1 MFGGESNP
9 PAFPGR
15 VDTADVVHVETLTGA
30 LRTLDHEYGG
40 GSCREAAIA
49 LLDWATPMM
58 SADAAGQVRDRLSVA
73 IADLHNLAGWASF
86 DLGLLESAHAHF
98 GRAMELAKKAGNS
111 ALEADILYRMGRVHL
126 HYDLAE
132 DALAS
137 FQRGLPIA
145 QASGSLLA
153 VSILHANEA
162 WAFAKMG
169 AERQAL
175 RQFARAQ
182 EEFWNAGDE
191 EAPPWARFFDEADLV
206 SIGGIVHTELARTC
220 DVKYA
225 RSAIPL
231 LTKAISTAGANSSR
245 SQSFRY
251 AALSMSHLLTNDAE
265 AAHDAGTSAITL
277 SGPIRS
283 VRTRDRMRPL
293 KAEAERFTGS
303 RAAGELAERLA
314 QFVGSARGAA

>member
-1 MFGGESNP
+1 MFDGENALP
-9 PAFPGR
+9 TR
-15 VDTADVVHVETLTGA
+15 VDAADVRHVESLTGA
-30 LRTLDHEYGG
+30 LRALDHEYGG
-40 GSCREAAIA
+40 GSCRDAAVA
-49 LLDWATPMM
+49 LLGWANPMLE
-58 SADAAGQVRDRLSVA
+58 ATAGSDDVRDRLRVA

-86 DLGLLESAHAHF
+86 DLGMLESAHSHF
-98 GRAMELAKKAGNS
+98 GTAMELAKKAKSS

-169 AERQAL
+169 AEKPAL
-175 RQFARAQ
+175 RQFGRAQ
-182 EEFWNAGDE
+182 DEFARAGDE
-191 EAPPWARFFDEADLV
+191 HAPPWARFFDEADLI

-220 DVKYA
+220 DLKYA
-225 RSAIPL
+225 RTAIPL
-231 LTKAISTAGANSSR
+231 LTRAISSAGANTSR
-245 SQSFRY
+245 SQSFRL
-251 AALSMSHLLTNDAE
+251 AALSMSHLLRGDAE
-265 AAHDAGTSAITL
+265 AANEVGGRAIEL

-283 VRTRDRMRPL
+283 MRTRDRMRPL
-293 KAEAERFTGS
+293 KAEAERFEGS
-303 RAAGELAERLA
+303 RAADELAEKLA

>member
-1 MFGGESNP
+1 MLGDETALP
-9 PAFPGR
+9 TR
-15 VDTADVVHVETLTGA
+15 VDAADVRHVESLTGS
-30 LRTLDHEYGG
+30 LRALDHEYGG
-40 GSCREAAIA
+40 GSCRDAAIA
-49 LLDWATPMM
+49 LLGWATPMLEAKG
-58 SADAAGQVRDRLSVA
+58 SDAVRDRLHVA

-86 DLGLLESAHAHF
+86 DLGKLESAHAHF
-98 GRAMELAKKAGNS
+98 GRAMELAKKAKSS

-145 QASGSLLA
+145 KASGSLLA

-169 AERQAL
+169 AEKQAL
-175 RQFARAQ
+175 RQFGRAQ
-182 EEFWNAGDE
+182 EEFARSSEE

-206 SIGGIVHTELARTC
+206 SIGGIVHTELARSC
-220 DVKYA
+220 DLKYA
-225 RSAIPL
+225 RTAIPL
-231 LTKAISTAGANSSR
+231 LTKAISSAGANTSR
-245 SQSFRY
+245 SQSFRL
-251 AALSMSHLLTNDAE
+251 AALSMSHLLRGDAE
-265 AAHDAGTSAITL
+265 AAFEVGSQAISL

-293 KAEAERFTGS
+293 KAEAEKFTGS
-303 RAAGELAERLA
+303 RAADELAERLA

>member
-1 MFGGESNP
+1 MFNGD
-9 PAFPGR
+9 AFPAR
-15 VDTADVVHVETLTGA
+15 VDKTDVRHVETLTSA
-30 LRTLDHEYGG
+30 LRALDQEYGG
-40 GSCREAAIA
+40 GSCRDACVA
-49 LLDWATPMM
+49 LLRWANPLLDTGPP
-58 SADAAGQVRDRLSVA
+58 GQVVRRLQVA

-86 DLGLLESAHAHF
+86 DMGLLESAHLHF
-98 GRAMELAKKAGNS
+98 GRAMGLARASGNS
-111 ALEADILYRMGRVHL
+111 ALEANIHYRMGRVHL
-126 HYDLAE
+126 HYELAE

-145 QASGSLLA
+145 QASGSTLA

-182 EEFWNAGDE
+182 DEFERSAAEDP
-191 EAPPWARFFDEADLV
+191 PPWARFFDLADLV
-206 SIGGIVHTELARTC
+206 SIGGMVHTELARTC

-231 LTKAISTAGANSSR
+231 LTRAISSGGEDASR
-245 SQSFRY
+245 SQSFRL
-251 AALSMSHLLTNDAE
+251 AALAVNYLVQNEAE
-265 AAHDAGTSAITL
+265 QAGEVGRQAIEL

-283 VRTRDRMRPL
+283 ARTRDRMRPL
-293 KAEAERFTGS
+293 KQEAERLRGN
-303 RAAGELAERLA
+303 AAADELAARLGKFMTA
-314 QFVGSARGAA
+314 SQGAA